1 MCYKYIFAFL
11 LNINNSPK
19 NFCGVDL
26 LRLVMLIASLSTN
39 WIFSLDGWST
49 GLVIVSILTDSAN
62 KKPVLNNNVLTNYLY
77 KYVIIT

>member
-1 MCYKYIFAFL
+1 MITFSY
-11 LNINNSPK
+11 NDPDINDMDCLIKKKNLPK

-49 GLVIVSILTDSAN
+49 GLVIVSIVPDSSPANRKPIVINILTQ
-62 KKPVLNNNVLTNYLY
+62 
-77 KYVIIT
+77 